1 MSELE
6 QLLDELK
13 TMLEPLVLLP
23 KILEELED
31 LNLMLAETLSDDDVI
46 ESDDKPRFLS

>member
-13 TMLEPLVLLP
+13 TMLEPLALLP
-23 KILEELED
+23 KMLEELED
-31 LNLMLAETLSDDDVI
+31 LNIMLAEVLSDDD
-46 ESDDKPRFLS
+46 SADAADKPRFLS